1 MLRRPA
7 RAVKQEIGPW
17 GGWRL
22 TPAANGLVG
31 REARAGRAHQRRRP
45 PATDNRGPDA
55 VRAGRDASE
64 AGREGRRRP
73 ACRQTPK
80 DQVRG

>member
-17 GGWRL
+17 GGWRQ

-31 REARAGRAHQRRRP
+31 REARAARAHQRLRARKE
-45 PATDNRGPDA
+45 NRGPDA

-64 AGREGRRRP
+64 AGREGRRP
-73 ACRQTPK
+73 LACRQTPK